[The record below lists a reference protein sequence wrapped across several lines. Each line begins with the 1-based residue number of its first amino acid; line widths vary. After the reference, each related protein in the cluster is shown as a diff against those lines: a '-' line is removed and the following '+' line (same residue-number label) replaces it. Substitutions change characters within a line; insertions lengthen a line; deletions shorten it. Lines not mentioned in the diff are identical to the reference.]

1 VQERLLELLW
11 MMYQDNIDFED
22 EQTGEVVVEYFKNQ
36 FLNMV
41 AHPGQEVSK
50 VLHSFAHTAMD
61 EIHYAIRVVSDPS
74 VSAAAACHASQ
85 RAARGATIF
94 ACLLRCSERQQQ
106 HAALLKSLGAGTA
119 RPIVQALADGANAMI
134 AAGCK
139 ECDCVYE
146 LNLLRLLKGWQL
158 ADDDGGLFEEANVE
172 KAMANLCDPG
182 TIEWHHEI
190 FRCG

>member
-1 VQERLLELLW
+1 
-11 MMYQDNIDFED
+11 
-22 EQTGEVVVEYFKNQ
+22 
-36 FLNMV
+36 
-41 AHPGQEVSK
+41 
-50 VLHSFAHTAMD
+50 MD

-74 VSAAAACHASQ
+74 VSGAAACHASQ

-106 HAALLKSLGAGTA
+106 KHAALLTSLGAGTA

-139 ECDCVYE
+139 ECDCVYV
-146 LNLLRLLKGWQL
+146 LNLLRLLKGWQP

-172 KAMANLCDPG
+172 KTMANLCDPG